1 MDKKSRIAIWVAVIG
16 AIATISVAAIQYGPR
31 WISRAKEQGKG
42 QNQNESVIAGR
53 VVDLDTNLAIPEAD
67 ISVNGKASGYIT
79 ENNGNFRF
87 KITNSSEGQ
96 SVRLRVDKPGYISWD
111 RAVGVPS
118 EDLIIQLQRSS
129 R

>member
-67 ISVNGKASGYIT
+67 VQST
-79 ENNGNFRF
+79 EKLQGILQ
-87 KITNSSEGQ
+87 KITATSGS
-96 SVRLRVDKPGYISWD
+96 RLRIVLKVRVFGFALISPD
-111 RAVGVPS
+111 ILVGIALW
-118 EDLIIQLQRSS
+118 ECLR
-129 R
+129 RT